1 MYCLK
6 YYSSISNIDYYDLL
20 LNNKHI
26 TSHCD
31 ENNILGLCVHNDLKE
46 VFIGTR
52 FITTAASYA
61 NRATVKDYNIDNT
74 LYEYIDKIKN
84 YLCEGIIKVTYF

>member
-1 MYCLK
+1 MYYLK

-26 TSHCD
+26 TSHHD
-31 ENNILGLCVHNDLKE
+31 ENSILGLCVHKDSKE
-46 VFIGTR
+46 IFIGTR
-52 FITTAASYA
+52 FITAPAYYGNKATAE
-61 NRATVKDYNIDNT
+61 DYDIDNT